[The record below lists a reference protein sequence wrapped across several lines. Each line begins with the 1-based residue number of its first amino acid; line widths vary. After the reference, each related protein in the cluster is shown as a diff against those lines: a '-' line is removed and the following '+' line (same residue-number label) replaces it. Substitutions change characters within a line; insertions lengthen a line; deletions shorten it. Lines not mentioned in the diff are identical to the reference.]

1 MEREREGG
9 RGRQSAQSCGVIGRG
24 GDVSL
29 MLDVSVWAPLAAAPP
44 RRLHQ
49 RTPRHCHTH
58 THYPQPSHHWVTLCC
73 THTHTHTAIERG
85 GYLYLKFLLINQLTI
100 LNGEPA

>member
-1 MEREREGG
+1 MSSALHHTQKQVMLFQRHTSNRQFLFGLFCLTEREREREGG

-44 RRLHQ
+44 RRLHE
-49 RTPRHCHTH
+49 RTSRPCHTH
-58 THYPQPSHHWVTLCC
+58 TTP
-73 THTHTHTAIERG
+73 HTHR
-85 GYLYLKFLLINQLTI
+85 
-100 LNGEPA
+100 P